1 MCIPSNLQCNV
12 ENAKNFHH
20 VLLLTRTGSFCL
32 INTILLHY
40 CEFCSLSSTTKH
52 QMVLV
57 MFARNTCLWILWKR
71 PFFIIFEITSHQN
84 CHCRKHCCCCNMQTF
99 LKRASEKCQKIENL
113 NPAAAI
119 VIPFANKFFTLSKT
133 KAFYDVFHGKMYTF
147 FLRLTISQNKQVFV
161 PRKKVG

>member
-71 PFFIIFEITSHQN
+71 AFFHYFWNHFPSKLPLQKTLLLLQYANFFKEGLRKVPKNWKLESCC
-84 CHCRKHCCCCNMQTF
+84 CHCHPIC
-99 LKRASEKCQKIENL
+99 
-113 NPAAAI
+113 
-119 VIPFANKFFTLSKT
+119 
-133 KAFYDVFHGKMYTF
+133 
-147 FLRLTISQNKQVFV
+147 KQVFHTFKNKSILWCFSWQNV
-161 PRKKVG
+161 HFFSKADNIPK

>member
-57 MFARNTCLWILWKR
+57 MFARNTCLWILWKKA
-71 PFFIIFEITSHQN
+71 FFHYFWNHFPSN

-99 LKRASEKCQKIENL
+99 LKRASEKCQKIEKL
-113 NPAAAI
+113 ESCCCHCHPI
-119 VIPFANKFFTLSKT
+119 CKQ
-133 KAFYDVFHGKMYTF
+133 VFHTF
-147 FLRLTISQNKQVFV
+147 KNKSILWCFSWQNVHFFQRLTISQNKQVFV

>member
-57 MFARNTCLWILWKR
+57 MFARNTCLWILWKKG
-71 PFFIIFEITSHQN
+71 IFSL
-84 CHCRKHCCCCNMQTF
+84 F
-99 LKRASEKCQKIENL
+99 LKSLPIKLPLQKTLLLLLQYANFFKEGLRKVPKNWKTWILLLPLSSHLQTSFSHFQKQKRFMMFFMAKCTLFSKADN
-113 NPAAAI
+113 
-119 VIPFANKFFTLSKT
+119 IPK
-133 KAFYDVFHGKMYTF
+133 
-147 FLRLTISQNKQVFV
+147 
-161 PRKKVG
+161 

>member
-71 PFFIIFEITSHQN
+71 AFFHYFWYHFPSKLPLQKTLLLLQYANFFKEGLRKVPKNWKLESCC
-84 CHCRKHCCCCNMQTF
+84 CHCHPICKQ
-99 LKRASEKCQKIENL
+99 
-113 NPAAAI
+113 
-119 VIPFANKFFTLSKT
+119 
-133 KAFYDVFHGKMYTF
+133 VFHTFKNKGILWCFSWQNVHF

-161 PRKKVG
+161 ARKK